1 MSASSRTG
9 RPARSGDARAS
20 FADCGRCRATER
32 PFMAQRLRAEGR
44 RATLVVLSD
53 IQGSGGDVHHSHSAT
68 FKNHNHKDQWID
80 VPLPLTSSLARSDSV
95 DGLGQS
101 IDVGCEGPVLSQ
113 NWIES
118 TGSIRRYTARFDVTL
133 FVVDDRLAAGVE
145 RLDRHPARRS
155 AVSVETAWPAWSSPG
170 RAATMKEMAQ

>member
-1 MSASSRTG
+1 
-9 RPARSGDARAS
+9 
-20 FADCGRCRATER
+20 
-32 PFMAQRLRAEGR
+32 MAQRLRAEGR

-145 RLDRHPARRS
+145 VEEVCICLVNSWQLKFWLGAGGPLRPCCRPHGPLRRLPGVRHS
-155 AVSVETAWPAWSSPG
+155 H
-170 RAATMKEMAQ
+170 

>member
-1 MSASSRTG
+1 
-9 RPARSGDARAS
+9 
-20 FADCGRCRATER
+20 
-32 PFMAQRLRAEGR
+32 MAQRLRAEGR

-118 TGSIRRYTARFDVTL
+118 TGSIRRYTPGSMWGCSWLMTGWRQEWNVSTATQLDAVPCRSRPHGLHRV
-133 FVVDDRLAAGVE
+133 RPAGQ
-145 RLDRHPARRS
+145 RP
-155 AVSVETAWPAWSSPG
+155 
-170 RAATMKEMAQ
+170 